1 MNSLRKKDHGMN
13 TTATQQAPAKTVT
26 PKNDLAQAVKLMDSL
41 SQEAFQSI
49 IAVARLALI
58 ALESPAG
65 HRNMSALAFALE
77 NIATKADDAMGSINF
92 EAEKVGHDWHDD
104 ASQRRSRAAREAALH
119 S

>member
-1 MNSLRKKDHGMN
+1 
-13 TTATQQAPAKTVT
+13 
-26 PKNDLAQAVKLMDSL
+26 MDSL

-49 IAVARLALI
+49 IAVAKLALI
-58 ALESPAG
+58 SLESPAG

-77 NIATKADDAMGSINF
+77 TIAYRADDAMNIINA
-92 EAEKVGHDWHDD
+92 EAENVGSHWRDD